1 MTTSTASTARTA
13 SSTRTDSSD
22 FLKNLALAESND
34 NAKANQKIRKNVEF
48 NACELVDA
56 ILLAH
61 KSGLLYET
69 KTSIS
74 YEEVCE
80 LIEKWITDGKTI
92 NELKLNIFSDL
103 KQYYDDL
110 LKKPDIV
117 KQRIAMFN
125 KLIVNTTILFVN
137 IVCIYISGK
146 KNTHDKI
153 NNLNIS
159 TDKKQAKSDIYIE
172 YGCGD
177 FVGWSCK
184 QSYNA
189 TKSNYSVHKI
199 LGPEI
204 SAKLNNIKQEL
215 LTANG
220 FSKFLKSK
228 REDVNKLFYPNKK
241 NLYWEQ
247 MRIEITNANQLIK
260 SVLLDCL
267 YGTIIPYDVYEFDGT
282 SIINN
287 NKKAIDLTKVSFE
300 EYNAYYMTQKG
311 ELRNAAKL
319 FYRLCVGEKK
329 YRVEIRWKGNIHTA
343 SPQFQIHND

>member
-1 MTTSTASTARTA
+1 MTTSTA

-22 FLKNLALAESND
+22 FLNNLALAESND
-34 NAKANQKIRKNVEF
+34 NAKATQKIRKNVEF

-61 KSGLLYET
+61 KAGFLCET
-69 KTSIS
+69 KTCIS
-74 YEEVCE
+74 YSDVCE

-92 NELKLNIFSDL
+92 NELKLNVFSDL

-110 LKKPDIV
+110 MNKSEVV
-117 KQRIAMFN
+117 KQRIAIFN
-125 KLIVNTTILFVN
+125 KLIANTNILFEN

-153 NNLNIS
+153 NQLNIS

-184 QSYNA
+184 QSDNA

-215 LTANG
+215 LTTNG
-220 FSKFLKSK
+220 FPKFLKSK
-228 REDVNKLFYPNKK
+228 REDVNKLFYPNKQ
-241 NLYWEQ
+241 NPYWNQ
-247 MRIEITNANQLIK
+247 LRIEIEKNNALIK
-260 SVLLDCL
+260 SVLVDCL
-267 YGTIIPYDVYEFDGT
+267 YATSIPYPVYEFDGT
-282 SIINN
+282 SILNN
-287 NKKAIDLTKVSFE
+287 TKEVIDQTKVLFE
-300 EYNAYYMTQKG
+300 ECDAYYMTQKG
-311 ELRNAAKL
+311 ELRETAKL
-319 FYRLCVGEKK
+319 FYKLCVHDKK
-329 YRVEIRWKGNIHTA
+329 YRVEIRWKGNIYTA